1 MPVLLQAPVGGYGV
15 ALLQSLLALVAVCIL
30 AWVVLRWSAKAGLG
44 GGGRHLEV
52 LERLALDH
60 RRGVV
65 LVRAGG
71 RVLLLGVGE
80 NAAPTLLTELDP
92 KDVPRDAAAKVSFLD
107 VLRQKGATPPPKPDA
122 EVHDDEKG
130 AA

>member
-1 MPVLLQAPVGGYGV
+1 MSDRPRRRREAP
-15 ALLQSLLALVAVCIL
+15 
-30 AWVVLRWSAKAGLG
+30 
-44 GGGRHLEV
+44 RHLGLEVREV
-52 LERLALDH
+52 LD
-60 RRGVV
+60 GQ
-65 LVRAGG
+65 
-71 RVLLLGVGE
+71 LLLGVGE